1 MTCSDFG
8 RSALGICAIAAML
21 SGCGA
26 SESPIAAP
34 ESDAAVRTISHRI
47 EPASSSYQLL
57 YSFGGGSDG
66 AAPYAGLINV
76 NGMLYGTTLKGVP
89 TAPERSL
96 ALRRPAMRRCCI
108 ISVAAQPTVRTR
120 TRA

>member
-57 YSFGGGSDG
+57 
-66 AAPYAGLINV
+66 
-76 NGMLYGTTLKGVP
+76 
-89 TAPERSL
+89 TA
-96 ALRRPAMRRCCI
+96 
-108 ISVAAQPTVRTR
+108 SVAALTEPPR